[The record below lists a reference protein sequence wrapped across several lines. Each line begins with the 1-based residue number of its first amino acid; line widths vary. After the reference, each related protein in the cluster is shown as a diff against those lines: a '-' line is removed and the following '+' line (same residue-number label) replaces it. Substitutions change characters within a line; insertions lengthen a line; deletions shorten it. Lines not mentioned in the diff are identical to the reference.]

1 MINSIPGNYIFQCA
15 LYKNLERNVML
26 KMGYVSD
33 DVLVQ
38 ALSAQLKNE
47 KNAILTDLYKQIMSH
62 FQPAIRSEP
71 RQVNCDFLEVI
82 NDEYSSG
89 TRQTST
95 LMD

>member
-1 MINSIPGNYIFQCA
+1 
-15 LYKNLERNVML
+15 ML

-47 KNAILTDLYKQIMSH
+47 KNAILTDLYMQIMSH
-62 FQPAIRSEP
+62 LQPGIRSEP
-71 RQVNCDFLEVI
+71 RQINCDFLEVI

-89 TRQTST
+89 TRQTCT
-95 LMD
+95 IVD